1 MSENKNETF
10 EIISYT
16 LNVILT
22 FLVIFFTF
30 INPKLLKCQYW
41 TYVLVSL
48 VTAII
53 FHSGVRAGKNT

>member
-1 MSENKNETF
+1 MSANKNETF

-16 LNVILT
+16 LNVILA

-30 INPKLLKCQYW
+30 INPNLLKCQYW
-41 TYVLVSL
+41 TYILVSL

>member
-1 MSENKNETF
+1 MSANKNETF

-16 LNVILT
+16 LNVILA

-30 INPKLLKCQYW
+30 IKPCLLKCQYW
-41 TYVLVSL
+41 TYLLVSL

-53 FHSGVRAGKNT
+53 FHSGVRAGKNI